1 MSKSEINFIPGYV
14 NIEVE
19 EGTLGEEDGALQM
32 ELDLDTY
39 KPYHDKP
46 ISCEEWVSE
55 YKMKQETQLEF
66 EQKHAESAHQQT
78 AAPNVPQAM
87 NEEQLISKEE
97 EARLEN
103 QRVVEFINTL
113 DEELAKKLAIRALQK
128 GVGSMDF
135 VDSLLIMEPE
145 DDDST
150 DQEHDVAGDGSPV

>member
-1 MSKSEINFIPGYV
+1 MTKTGLRHQGCPCKT
-14 NIEVE
+14 
-19 EGTLGEEDGALQM
+19 EG
-32 ELDLDTY
+32 
-39 KPYHDKP
+39 KPCTAICTCGTRIKP
-46 ISCEEWVSE
+46 C
-55 YKMKQETQLEF
+55 KNK
-66 EQKHAESAHQQT
+66 AESAHQQT